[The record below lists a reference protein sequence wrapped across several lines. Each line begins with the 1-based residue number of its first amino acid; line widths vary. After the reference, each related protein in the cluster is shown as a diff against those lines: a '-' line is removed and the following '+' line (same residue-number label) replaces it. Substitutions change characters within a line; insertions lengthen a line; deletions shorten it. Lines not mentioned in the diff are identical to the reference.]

1 MKNKKIFPIMA
12 IITIFI
18 VGIAMGVSGCFM
30 GGRTYELN
38 LPKFEN
44 LRSISIERNAEKTV
58 IDGSEEMEDF
68 LNILTGDGRTT
79 RSASVQD
86 APVNADEVIKVE
98 FNFSETGA
106 STIFVYQKSGKY
118 YIEQPYN
125 GIYQISADDYNGI
138 ERIIG

>member
-18 VGIAMGVSGCFM
+18 VGIAMGFSGCFK
-30 GGRTYELN
+30 TYELN

-44 LRSISIERNAEKTV
+44 LSSISIERNAGKTV